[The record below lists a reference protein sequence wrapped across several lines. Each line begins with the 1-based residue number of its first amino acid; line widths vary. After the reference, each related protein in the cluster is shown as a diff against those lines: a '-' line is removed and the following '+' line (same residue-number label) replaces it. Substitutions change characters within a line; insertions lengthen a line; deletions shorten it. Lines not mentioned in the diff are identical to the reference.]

1 MLLYTFFFPF
11 FKKIFFGVLKKKKKI
26 QLSCRSGELVP
37 EVLVGPSG

>member
-1 MLLYTFFFPF
+1 MLLYTFFFLSLKISFLVF
-11 FKKIFFGVLKKKKKI
+11 FKKKKI

>member
-11 FKKIFFGVLKKKKKI
+11 FKKIFFGVLKKKKI